1 MTKSAK
7 KSKVRAKSIT
17 AAKRANI
24 KLPPTR
30 IMKLMK
36 RDRLNKTIRRDAS
49 VFMAGVLNYIV
60 EEVFDLSG
68 EFAKKEK
75 KGRINTRHIKL
86 ALGDDPEFSKVFH
99 SVVIR
104 EGGVNPHIEEAL
116 LPKKGKKGAD
126 KAMADQSQVV

>member
-1 MTKSAK
+1 MPKTAT
-7 KSKVRAKSIT
+7 KSKVRAKAIT

-60 EEVFDLSG
+60 EEIFDLTG
-68 EFAKKEK
+68 
-75 KGRINTRHIKL
+75 
-86 ALGDDPEFSKVFH
+86 
-99 SVVIR
+99 
-104 EGGVNPHIEEAL
+104 
-116 LPKKGKKGAD
+116 
-126 KAMADQSQVV
+126 